1 MLYNKNKIFSITL
14 FSALTALCY
23 VATFVMIPLPTGGKI
38 HLGNLVCILASL
50 ILGGVPGGL
59 VGSIGMGLNDLHF
72 YLDTPSTIIRTFVLK
87 FIMGFVCGSLFN
99 LLRKKNI
106 KSQKCSLVLFILAFI
121 FLATGIYSLYVY
133 IVGGVKIGET
143 LISFNMLV
151 PIGLFVFMFIFILFG
166 IIFLRKEEMFNY
178 LLLAVSIA
186 TLVNILGE
194 FVFRSVLSI
203 YIDRM
208 GWAAS
213 LTLSLSKIPASILT
227 GVLTSILTIVIYP
240 PLSIALDAK
249 IENI

>member
-1 MLYNKNKIFSITL
+1 MKYIEKNK
-14 FSALTALCY
+14 TA
-23 VATFVMIPLPTGGKI
+23 VI
-38 HLGNLVCILASL
+38 
-50 ILGGVPGGL
+50 
-59 VGSIGMGLNDLHF
+59 VGAI
-72 YLDTPSTIIRTFVLK
+72 
-87 FIMGFVCGSLFN
+87 C
-99 LLRKKNI
+99 
-106 KSQKCSLVLFILAFI
+106 LVLFILAFI

-194 FVFRSVLSI
+194 FVFRSVLSV